1 MAKNAANINVG
12 DADVYINGEVVGYLM
27 GGSKWKVDRN
37 FVDLKADEFGDSV
50 LDMALTGVDLTL
62 ELNIA
67 EITNANLAKAMPEAR
82 YDPGTGGDSKIGIGT
97 RSGFLLSSN
106 AVFLQI
112 HPRRYGAISPNVS
125 GTGSGNMENDLF
137 IWKAVSIDSVELNY
151 EFDKQR
157 VFKVTYRALV
167 DTTRIDG
174 YLLGRIGND
183 TIS

>member
-1 MAKNAANINVG
+1 MAKNAGNINVG

-37 FVDLKADEFGDSV
+37 FVDLTVDEFGSTA
-50 LDMALTGVDLTL
+50 LDMALTGHDLTL

-67 EITNANLAKAMPEAR
+67 EITTPNIAKAIPEGR
-82 YDPGTGGDSKIGIGT
+82 YDPGSGGDSKLGIG
-97 RSGFLLSSN
+97 RSSGFLLSTT
-106 AVFLQI
+106 ALPLQI
-112 HPRRYGAISPNVS
+112 HPRRYGAINIGA
-125 GTGSGNMENDLF
+125 GTGNMENDLF
-137 IWKAVSIDSVELNY
+137 IWKAVSVDAVELNY